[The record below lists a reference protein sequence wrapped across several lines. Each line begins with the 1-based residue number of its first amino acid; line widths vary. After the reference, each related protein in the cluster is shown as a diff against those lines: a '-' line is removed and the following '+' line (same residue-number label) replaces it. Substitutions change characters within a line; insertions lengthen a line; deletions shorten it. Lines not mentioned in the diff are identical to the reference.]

1 MQVFA
6 MRYVEKPA
14 LTREEIQALPP
25 GRYYR
30 GHGLV
35 LIVTPTSRQWRYRFT
50 RKATGK
56 VTEVTIGEWPT
67 YSYADAREEAYQ
79 LKAKIAK
86 GHDPVEARR
95 QQRLAAATSFA
106 DVREDFV
113 NTHRSKWRGLKNVNN
128 FLGNHGKPLA
138 KKPIGTITSD
148 MIVAALS
155 DLWKRHPE
163 QARRTLRMWKKLFDY
178 AKVMGYCDGENPARW
193 EGNLEHRLI
202 RQSKGDS
209 KHHKALPFQYMSELI
224 FRLQQ
229 RQVRST
235 AAAALEFLILT
246 ATRSDE
252 TLGMRWSEVDLF
264 NAIWTL
270 PKERTKENREHS
282 VPLSQRCME
291 ILSFRNEYRTND
303 FVFTGYKG
311 RALDPKSMREL
322 LRNMGV
328 RVTVHGFRSSF
339 RDWAAENRPLEE
351 RPLHE
356 LCLGHKG
363 KGQVESAYWRS
374 NMLKQRRPIM
384 QAWSAYCDPA
394 TS

>member
-35 LIVTPTSRQWRYRFT
+35 LIVTPTGRHWRYRYT

-56 VTEVTIGEWPT
+56 VTETMIGEWPA
-67 YSYADAREEAYQ
+67 YSDADAREEAYQ

-86 GHDPVEARR
+86 GHDPVEAKR
-95 QQRLAAATSFA
+95 QQRVAAKTTFA
-106 DVREDFV
+106 DACDSFI
-113 NTHRSKWRGLKNVNN
+113 NTHRRKWRGLKNVNN

-148 MIVAALS
+148 MIVSALS
-155 DLWKRHPE
+155 PLWERHPV
-163 QARRTLRMWKKLFDY
+163 QARRVLRMWKRVFDY
-178 AKVMGYCDGENPARW
+178 AKVMGYCSDENPARW
-193 EGNLEHRLI
+193 EENLEHRLI
-202 RQSKGDS
+202 TQSNGDD

-264 NAIWTL
+264 NAVWTL

-282 VPLSQRCME
+282 VPQ
-291 ILSFRNEYRTND
+291 
-303 FVFTGYKG
+303 
-311 RALDPKSMREL
+311 
-322 LRNMGV
+322 
-328 RVTVHGFRSSF
+328 
-339 RDWAAENRPLEE
+339 
-351 RPLHE
+351 
-356 LCLGHKG
+356 
-363 KGQVESAYWRS
+363 GQVESAYWR
-374 NMLKQRRPIM
+374 
-384 QAWSAYCDPA
+384 
-394 TS
+394 

>member
-1 MQVFA
+1 

-14 LTREEIQALPP
+14 LTSQEILALPP
-25 GRYYR
+25 GVHYR
-30 GHGLV
+30 GHGL
-35 LIVTPTSRQWRYRFT
+35 LLKVTPTSRQWRYRYT

-56 VTEVTIGEWPT
+56 ATETTIGEWPT

-86 GHDPVEARR
+86 GHDPVKAKR
-95 QQRLAAATSFA
+95 QQRVAAKTTFA
-106 DVREDFV
+106 DACEGFI
-113 NTHRSKWRGLKNVNN
+113 NTHRSKWRGLKNVNIM
-128 FLGNHGKPLA
+128 LRKHRKPLA
-138 KKPIGTITSD
+138 NKPIGTITSD

-155 DLWKRHPE
+155 DLWERHPE
-163 QARRTLRMWKKLFDY
+163 QVRRVLRMWKKMFDY
-178 AKVMGYCDGENPARW
+178 AKVMGYCDGESENPARW

-202 RQSKGDS
+202 RQSKGDP
-209 KHHKALPFQYMSELI
+209 KHHKSLPFQYVPELI
-224 FRLQQ
+224 FRLHQ

-246 ATRSDE
+246 ATRREE

-270 PKERTKENREHS
+270 PKERTKQNREHS

-311 RALDPKSMREL
+311 RALALESMREV
-322 LRNMGV
+322 LRKMEV
-328 RVTVHGFRSSF
+328 LVTVHGFRSSF

-351 RPLHE
+351 RYLHE
-356 LCLGHKG
+356 LCIGHKV
-363 KGQVESAYWRS
+363 KGQQESPYWRS
-374 NMLKQRRPIM
+374 NMLKRRRLIM
-384 QAWSAYCDPA
+384 DAWAEYCDPA
-394 TS
+394 TT